1 MSNLN
6 DAIQL
11 IRQGRKDE
19 ARQILETLIRAEP
32 GNIQAWFWYVDTCAT
47 VEKRIQVLE
56 VCLKMNPGIAQV
68 TQALQILRDQRPART
83 SFTPPPA
90 QSPKPAISQPP
101 QSSSP
106 YSATCDDEPE
116 RPVPSAYSPGYFDD
130 TPAYPPAVTSAAQQ
144 QSPGEQKKAWEE
156 DPDSYVDTSM
166 LSKLSRP
173 KPVGRSYAFYEAW
186 MAVLLTLDV
195 EAYADVLNDPEAGT
209 GRAFEWIA
217 YSGIISGL
225 IFPLSLLVNP
235 QFAKLMDMPELKGI
249 FGNIGTT
256 TFIIILTLA
265 MTLLVPIFSI
275 IGLAIS
281 AAIQNLLAI
290 SFGGNGNYSRIA
302 YALAAYLAP
311 ITILSAALGIIPAVG
326 QCLTSLLGI
335 YNIVL
340 NVRALRAS
348 HSLSTG
354 SAIGVMLA
362 PTVIIFIF
370 GCVLVMLVGLPN
382 MSR

>member
-1 MSNLN
+1 MSSLS

-11 IRQGRKDE
+11 IRQGRKEE
-19 ARQILETLIRAEP
+19 ARQILEPLIRTEP
-32 GNIQAWFWYVDTCAT
+32 GNIPAWFWYVDTCAT

-56 VCLKMNPGIAQV
+56 VCLKMNPGNAQAI
-68 TQALQILRDQRPART
+68 QALKILRDQSPAQT
-83 SFTPPPA
+83 SFTLPPA
-90 QSPKPAISQPP
+90 QPPKQL
-101 QSSSP
+101 SP
-106 YSATCDDEPE
+106 YPARYNDEPE
-116 RPVPSAYSPGYFDD
+116 RPALSSRTPIFDN
-130 TPAYPPAVTSAAQQ
+130 TPVSPPAVTSVSQL
-144 QSPGEQKKAWEE
+144 QSTGMQKKPWEE
-156 DPDSYVDTSM
+156 DPNKYVDTSM
-166 LSKLSRP
+166 LSKMSKP
-173 KPVGRSYAFYEAW
+173 KPAGRPYAFYEAW
-186 MAVLLTLDV
+186 LAVLLSMDV
-195 EAYADVLNDPEAGT
+195 EAYADVLDDPEAGA

-225 IFPLSLLVNP
+225 MLPFSFLVNP
-235 QFAKLMDMPELKGI
+235 QFKELMDKPELKSLL
-249 FGNIGTT
+249 GNTNTT

-265 MTLLVPIFSI
+265 MALLVPLFSV

-281 AAIQNLLAI
+281 AAVQNFLVIL
-290 SFGGNGNYSRIA
+290 FGGNGSFGRTA

-311 ITILSAALGIIPAVG
+311 VAILTAVLGIIPTVG

-370 GCVLVMLVGLPN
+370 GCVLILLVGLPN
-382 MSR
+382 MPR

>member
-1 MSNLN
+1 MSSLN
-6 DAIQL
+6 NAIQL
-11 IRQGRKDE
+11 IRQGRKED
-19 ARQILETLIRAEP
+19 ARQILEPLIRAEP
-32 GNIQAWFWYVDTCAT
+32 SNIQAWFWYVDICPT
-47 VEKRIQVLE
+47 VERRIQVLE
-56 VCLKMNPGIAQV
+56 VCLKMNPSNSQV
-68 TQALQILRDQRPART
+68 MQALQTLRNQRPAQA
-83 SFTPPPA
+83 SFAPLPA

-106 YSATCDDEPE
+106 NSAMYEDEPE
-116 RPVPSAYSPGYFDD
+116 RPVPSSYTPAYFDN
-130 TPAYPPAVTSAAQQ
+130 TPAYPPAVTSTAKQ
-144 QSPGEQKKAWEE
+144 QSPGKQKNAWEE

-166 LSKLSRP
+166 LSKLSKP
-173 KPVGRSYAFYEAW
+173 KPIGRSYAFYEVW

-225 IFPLSLLVNP
+225 IFPLSILINP
-235 QFAKLMDMPELKGI
+235 QFAELMNMSELKGI
-249 FGNIGTT
+249 FGNMGTT

-265 MTLLVPIFSI
+265 MTLLVPLFSV
-275 IGLAIS
+275 IGLAIG

-290 SFGGNGNYSRIA
+290 SFGGNGNYSRTV
-302 YALAAYLAP
+302 YALAAYIAP
-311 ITILSAALGIIPAVG
+311 ITILSTALGIIPAVG

-370 GCVLVMLVGLPN
+370 GCALILLVGLPN